1 MKTRLLRRT
10 GVALMAAGAVA
21 VIVVVAA
28 LLIAGAATDRAQ
40 DRLIAEFEANQAS
53 AATSTTTTPATT
65 TPVEDDPTIITVT
78 TTPGED
84 VAGPTFGTT
93 TVPDLIP
100 EEPPDQGEAL
110 GRILIPAAGVD
121 WVIIEGVTLG
131 DLAQGPGHMP
141 GTAMPGQPGNSVIS
155 GHRTTHGAP
164 FYSLDLLRP
173 GDEITIETL
182 IGTHVYEVVEVRI
195 VAPSDV
201 WVTGPADGAWLTLTT
216 CNPIYRS
223 IERLI
228 VFARLVG
235 GPNSAAVAATLTGDA
250 MPPQP
255 PGA

>member
-1 MKTRLLRRT
+1 M
-10 GVALMAAGAVA
+10 
-21 VIVVVAA
+21 
-28 LLIAGAATDRAQ
+28 
-40 DRLIAEFEANQAS
+40 
-53 AATSTTTTPATT
+53 
-65 TPVEDDPTIITVT
+65 T

-84 VAGPTFGTT
+84 VAGPTLGTT
-93 TVPDLIP
+93 STIPDLMV
-100 EEPPDQGEAL
+100 EDPPSQGQAL
-110 GRILIPAAGVD
+110 GRILIPAVGVD
-121 WVIIEGVTLG
+121 WVIVEGVSLD

-141 GTAMPGQPGNSVIS
+141 GTALPGQPGNAVIS

-182 IGTHVYEVVEVRI
+182 IGAHIYEVVEIRI

-216 CNPIYRS
+216 CHPISRS

-235 GPNSAAVAATLTGDA
+235 GPNAAAIAATLAGDEI
-250 MPPQP
+250 PPRP
-255 PGA
+255 PGG